1 MLDFSRFRWLT
12 FDCYGTLIDW
22 ESGIF
27 SALRP
32 LLASHGKS
40 LDDARLLEM
49 YGELEAQAEEGP
61 FRSYREVLRSVIRSF
76 GQKLGFTP
84 TEAEERSLPD
94 SLKNWKP
101 WPDTIA
107 ALNELKARYR
117 LAIISNV
124 DDDLFAPTAP
134 QLQVQFDGVIT
145 AQQAQC
151 YKPSLGIFQL
161 ALRRIGASPDQVLH
175 VGQSVYHDVIPAQSL
190 SMSTVWV
197 NRPSPRAGIG
207 AVKPASGQ
215 PDLEVPNL
223 AALVTAAEVDSR
235 RQTRSRS

>member
-1 MLDFSRFRWLT
+1 MLDFSPFRFLT

-32 LLASHGKS
+32 ILAAHGRS
-40 LDDARLLEM
+40 VDGARLLEL
-49 YGELEAQAEEGP
+49 YGELEAHAEEGP
-61 FRSYREVLRSVIRSF
+61 FRSYREVLRSVVHGF

-84 TEAEERSLPD
+84 TEAEERSLPE
-94 SLKNWKP
+94 SLKDWKP
-101 WPDTIA
+101 WPDTVA
-107 ALNELKARYR
+107 ALRQLNVRYR

-124 DDDLFAPTAP
+124 DDDLFAPTG
-134 QLQVQFDGVIT
+134 QLLQVPFDQVIT
-145 AQQAQC
+145 AQQARC
-151 YKPSLGIFQL
+151 YKPSLGIFRL
-161 ALRRIGASPDQVLH
+161 ALKRIGTSPEQVVH
-175 VGQSVYHDVIPAQSL
+175 VGQSIYHDVIPAQSL
-190 SMSTVWV
+190 GLRTVWV

-223 AALVTAAEVDSR
+223 AALATAVGAGSR
-235 RQTRSRS
+235 GLAPSH